1 MQYKSVKGHSGSSQ
15 LGTLLMLAGVGLIVS
30 VIFQLLF
37 AVALLP
43 SGTEL
48 SELESALMKAMQD
61 PQNVGA
67 LRIMQIVS
75 TMLIMCI
82 PALWYNYI
90 CNGKKLQWLGFN
102 KHLTPIQVILGFLL
116 IFSANILAGPL
127 QELSEHIT
135 TYFPSL
141 HQMAKSMEDTYN
153 ENVKI
158 LSNLQNASDLISA
171 IFIMAF
177 LPALFEEMFFR
188 GGLQNILTRWWQKP
202 YLAILITSVLF
213 SLIHFSIWLFISR
226 FIMGVALGIM
236 FYTTRN
242 IWVNTIAHFL
252 NNLIAVIQMY
262 MLSIEKK
269 EIDVSKLDPH
279 IDWWMAILAAGALV
293 YLVVLLHRY
302 SKEKSAVIEAEEES
316 LFKSEQEKYH
326 PFPNSSF

>member
-1 MQYKSVKGHSGSSQ
+1 MQYKSVKGHTGSSQ

-30 VIFQLLF
+30 VLFQLLF
-37 AVALLP
+37 AIALLP
-43 SGTEL
+43 SGTKL
-48 SELESALMKAMQD
+48 SELESALMIAMQD
-61 PQNVGA
+61 PNNVGA
-67 LRIMQIVS
+67 LRIMQMVS
-75 TMLIMCI
+75 TMLIMFV

-90 CNGKKLQWLGFN
+90 CHGKKWQWLGFN
-102 KHLTPIQVILGFLL
+102 KHLNPIQVILGFLL

-127 QELSEHIT
+127 QELSEHLT
-135 TYFPSL
+135 TFIPRL

-158 LSNLQNASDLISA
+158 LSNLQNPSDLISA

-188 GGLQNILTRWWQKP
+188 GALQNILTRWWQKP
-202 YLAILITSVLF
+202 YLAILVTSVLF

-252 NNLIAVIQMY
+252 NNMIAVIQMY
-262 MLSIEKK
+262 MLSKEKK
-269 EIDVSKLDPH
+269 AIDVNKLDPH
-279 IDWWMAILAAGALV
+279 IDWWMAIIAAGALV
-293 YLVVLLHRY
+293 YLIVLLQRY
-302 SKEKSAVIEAEEES
+302 SKEKSTVIETEEQTLFIAEQ
-316 LFKSEQEKYH
+316 KKYH
-326 PFPNSSF
+326 PFPNTAL